1 MAGALV
7 LLNEVNVTSGAT
19 ANITGISSTFNVYK
33 LQFNNVVADT
43 DDKDLNFRFTVSGTA
58 DSSANYSYGAMELRD
73 DFTFGERNATGS
85 TYLPVNVSGQGTN
98 TGESCNGNIYAF
110 NHANAG
116 DFSFVTMEI
125 VSEDFADRLMG
136 WQGGGALLEKQATDG
151 FEFFWESSANFS
163 SGTFKLYGLAI

>member
-1 MAGALV
+1 MSGSLV
-7 LLNEVNVTSGAT
+7 LVNEVNVTSGAT
-19 ANITGISSTFNVYK
+19 ASITGIDSTYDVYK

-58 DSSANYSYGAMELRD
+58 DSSANYSYGAFEFRD
-73 DFTFGERNATGS
+73 DISFPNRNGTGS
-85 TYLPVNVSGQGTN
+85 TYLPVNISGQGTN
-98 TGESCNGNIYAF
+98 TGESCNGIMYAF

-136 WQGGGALLEKQATDG
+136 WQGGGALLEKQATNG
-151 FEFFWESSANFS
+151 FEFFWESSANFA
-163 SGTFKLYGLAI
+163 SGTFRLYGFSK